1 MLNEVAPPSK
11 KHERMVKHI
20 KKSYAKKGG
29 LSDEEKSIA
38 YATAWKNYKK
48 NESVGFT
55 IDTPEHN
62 KAKKK
67 QKARNLAKGNENPN
81 EKKTAERMAGGP
93 KLVGEAEMSSMQDNN
108 LFGNAYAGS
117 YKQLK
122 KKIGSKKKHTKP
134 AVEEG
139 VDASYSQGQVTYS
152 SFYNRAKEARKAMA
166 TKAAKKI
173 EYDKKNDAVRADY
186 KKHGIKFSDKK
197 GTGRIVKGKKRYD

>member
-1 MLNEVAPPSK
+1 MHGANRKSKAAQGKPAPVVYSYMK
-11 KHERMVKHI
+11 RVKEE
-20 KKSYAKKGG
+20 
-29 LSDEEKSIA
+29 LS
-38 YATAWKNYKK
+38 
-48 NESVGFT
+48 
-55 IDTPEHN
+55 P
-62 KAKKK
+62 
-67 QKARNLAKGNENPN
+67 
-81 EKKTAERMAGGP
+81 
-93 KLVGEAEMSSMQDNN
+93 MQDNN

-186 KKHGIKFSDKK
+186 KKHGIKFSDPK
-197 GTGRIVKGKKRYD
+197 GTGRIVKGKKKYD